1 MTFSWQLESKR
12 KRARGK
18 RNHNIRTLISNL
30 VSTSKNL
37 KNHFPQPFQNDQDDD
52 FLFNFFDDGSKLKI
66 GFEIWDLKIPCPRDL
81 IIQWVPHLHDFHKWG
96 SYLQDFPRSSDFQFH
111 VICFFS
117 NSKFQIIDCR
127 KVASSRLFWVI
138 ALRIFWL
145 FSVYEGEIWCLCTVT
160 IDQKSLGCVVI
171 LFIQSVIKWKREN
184 VWNYK
189 ALTWSTYATSKNFL
203 THCGFGCGYFGVQ
216 KAISEKM
223 TCHICPDD
231 SSRLA
236 PCVLRQSLNKNC

>member
-1 MTFSWQLESKR
+1 MTTWEQEKKSKR
-12 KRARGK
+12 KK
-18 RNHNIRTLISNL
+18 EPQYPHLNL
-30 VSTSKNL
+30 QFGLNL
-37 KNHFPQPFQNDQDDD
+37 K
-52 FLFNFFDDGSKLKI
+52 KLKKSLPSTFSKRS
-66 GFEIWDLKIPCPRDL
+66 GRWFFVQFFWRWDQTENRLWDLKIPCPRDL
-81 IIQWVPHLHDFHKWG
+81 IIQWVPLLHDFHKWG